1 MAVSERLDRLQ
12 QRYRVL
18 GFPIGCFYKFFDD
31 FGNYLAALLTY
42 YALVSILPLLLLGST
57 ILGIV
62 LVGHPDLQHQL
73 LDTALAQFPV
83 IGDQLKAPEG
93 FGGGTVAVVV
103 GVLGAAYGALGVAQA
118 LQYAGNTIWHVPR
131 NSRPNPFLARG
142 RSVVLVLTA
151 GLALL
156 VATIALAVLHAT
168 VHSGALSKGLI
179 FIGGLVISTIV
190 LMVAFELAPN
200 RRLSI
205 GELFPGALV
214 AALVLQLLQNFS
226 YVYVAR
232 VIQHASATNAV
243 FATVLGLLA
252 YLYLAA
258 VTVVF
263 CMEVNVVHSERLWP
277 RALLTPFTDNVDLT
291 PADMEAYSGQA
302 KAQRAKGFEE
312 IEVTFE
318 DRDDEQPE
326 PSDPQ

>member
-12 QRYRVL
+12 QRVPL
-18 GFPIGCFYKFFDD
+18 IGFPLACFYKFFDD

-42 YALVSILPLLLLGST
+42 YVLVSIFPLLLLGT
-57 ILGIV
+57 TALGIV
-62 LVGHPDLQHQL
+62 LVGHPDLQAQL

-83 IGDQLKAPEG
+83 IGDQLKAPHA
-93 FGGGTVAVVV
+93 FSGGTVGVVV
-103 GVLGAAYGALGVAQA
+103 GIAGAAYGALGAAQA

-156 VATIALAVLHAT
+156 VATIGLAVLHGM
-168 VHSGALSKGLI
+168 VQSGGLSKALV
-179 FIGGLVISTIV
+179 FLGGLVISTAV
-190 LMVAFELAPN
+190 LMVGFELAPN
-200 RRLSI
+200 RHLSL
-205 GELFPGALV
+205 GELLPGALV
-214 AALVLQLLQNFS
+214 AALVLQILQSFS

-252 YLYLAA
+252 YIYLVA

-263 CMEVNVVHSERLWP
+263 CMEINVVRAERLWP
-277 RALLTPFTDNVDLT
+277 RALLTPFTDNVELT
-291 PADMEAYSGQA
+291 PADVEAYAGQA

-312 IEVTFE
+312 IEVSFDGGE
-318 DRDDEQPE
+318 PE
-326 PSDPQ
+326 AERAQ

>member
-1 MAVSERLDRLQ
+1 MTVSQRLDRLQ
-12 QRYRVL
+12 QRVPVL

-57 ILGIV
+57 ILSVV
-62 LVGHPDLQHQL
+62 LVGHPHLQQQL

-83 IGDQLKAPEG
+83 LGDQLKAPEA
-93 FGGGTVAVVV
+93 FSGGTVAVVV
-103 GVLGAAYGALGVAQA
+103 GLAGASYGALGVAQA

-156 VATIALAVLHAT
+156 IATIGLAVLHGT
-168 VHSGALSKGLI
+168 VRSGTVSGVLI
-179 FIGGLVISTIV
+179 FVGGLVISTVV
-190 LMVAFELAPN
+190 LMVAFQLAPN

-205 GELFPGALV
+205 GELLPGALI

-226 YVYVAR
+226 YVYVAQ
-232 VIQHASATNAV
+232 VIQKASATNAV

-252 YLYLAA
+252 YLYLLA

-263 CMEVNVVHSERLWP
+263 CMEVNVVRAERLWP
-277 RALLTPFTDNVDLT
+277 RALLTPFTDNVELT
-291 PADMEAYSGQA
+291 AADVEAYAGQA

-312 IEVTFE
+312 IQVSFD
-318 DRDDEQPE
+318 DRAENESQ
-326 PSDPQ
+326 